1 MRAAFLFF
9 FHLSNELR
17 REMDDSQLI
26 IACKKQDRNAQKI
39 LYERF
44 APTMMAVCLRY
55 CKEEESARDLLHDG
69 FLRAFTQ
76 IGSFSGRGSFEGWL
90 RRIFVNLAL
99 ENYRKEKQ
107 KLKFM
112 EEYSHISSNESEVP
126 EDNMLEIGDIPKEE
140 VLELIRDLPPGYR
153 TVFNMFIFEEMS
165 HKEIAR
171 TLGINEAASRSQF
184 FRAKTLLQKKITA
197 ILNRNQRRQIK

>member
-26 IACKKQDRNAQKI
+26 IACKKQDRNAQKSCTSD
-39 LYERF
+39 LLHDDGGVFTLLQGRRVR
-44 APTMMAVCLRY
+44 TH
-55 CKEEESARDLLHDG
+55 LLHDG
-69 FLRAFTQ
+69 FYVHSRRLARFRAGF
-76 IGSFSGRGSFEGWL
+76 FEGWL

-197 ILNRNQRRQIK
+197 ILNRNQQRQIK